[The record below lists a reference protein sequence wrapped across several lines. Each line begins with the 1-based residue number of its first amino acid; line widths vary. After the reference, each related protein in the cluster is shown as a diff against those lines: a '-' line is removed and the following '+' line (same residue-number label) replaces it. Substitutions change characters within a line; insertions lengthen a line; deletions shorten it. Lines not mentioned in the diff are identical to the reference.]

1 MKLMTKVM
9 ALSIAGALSLG
20 VAIAPAASADT
31 YPPSI
36 PANGASNPPNVAETP
51 QRVATN
57 IVVVSRATA
66 LAATPRYYVFRASTN
81 LKDAPQ
87 ADRRTKNGKFVPIY
101 KVGQVVRLVA
111 RVPANQTFNMAIRD
125 GKKWS
130 SVGTGLS
137 DATGRLSMVAFRGAK
152 AQEYAYR
159 FTSTTDGKTYFVK
172 VNLRGERQREGAPL
186 ESLRSN

>member
-1 MKLMTKVM
+1 MKLISKILAV
-9 ALSIAGALSLG
+9 SVAGALSIGLA
-20 VAIAPAASADT
+20 VAPAASADT

-36 PANGASNPPNVAETP
+36 PANGASNPPNTSETP

-57 IVVVSRATA
+57 VLVVSRATA
-66 LAATPRYYVFRASTN
+66 LAAPPRYYVFRASTN
-81 LKDAPQ
+81 LADAPQ

-111 RVPANQTFNMAIRD
+111 RVPANQTFQMAIRD
-125 GKKWS
+125 GKKWA

-159 FTSTTDGKTYFVK
+159 FTSTSTGNTYFVK

-186 ESLRSN
+186 ESLRSS